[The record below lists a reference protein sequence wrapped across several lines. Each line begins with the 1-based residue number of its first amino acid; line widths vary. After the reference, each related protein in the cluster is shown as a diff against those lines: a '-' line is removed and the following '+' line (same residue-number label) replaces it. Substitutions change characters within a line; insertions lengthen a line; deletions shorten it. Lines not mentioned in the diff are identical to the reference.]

1 LPIPEL
7 LDTRPD
13 LYKLNVV
20 VVSQSG
26 TAPRGGKMGVLRRGS
41 TRKGEAAM
49 GKLHLDRSA
58 SRGALRPSWQL
69 ATKYVLDSL
78 GAVLLL
84 LVLLPALLLISCA
97 VWLSMGCPVFFRQV
111 RIGTNGR
118 PFEILKFRTMAASAP
133 AGDDG
138 EDEDAK
144 ITRVGRFL
152 RVTSLDELP
161 QLVNVL
167 RGEMSFV
174 GPRPIPHK
182 VLAHIPDYN
191 RRHRMRTGITGW
203 AQVRGAGRT
212 LDRDT
217 AEELLHRVDLDNY
230 YIENWSLLLDAKILL
245 LTFPALLRFPQNGK
259 RLRESVQ
266 FDVQVAQPA
275 SAEASESAASI

>member
-1 LPIPEL
+1 
-7 LDTRPD
+7 
-13 LYKLNVV
+13 
-20 VVSQSG
+20 
-26 TAPRGGKMGVLRRGS
+26 MGVLRRGS
-41 TRKGEAAM
+41 ARKGEAAM

-58 SRGALRPSWQL
+58 SSGAQRPSWQL

-97 VWLSMGCPVFFRQV
+97 VWLSMGGPVFFRQV
-111 RIGTNGR
+111 RIGANGR
-118 PFEILKFRTMAASAP
+118 PFEILKFRTMAAGAS

-138 EDEDAK
+138 DDEDAK

-161 QLVNVL
+161 QLINVL

-174 GPRPIPHK
+174 GPRPVWPIPTEQ
-182 VLAHIPDYN
+182 VLAHIPDYD
-191 RRHRMRTGITGW
+191 RRHRVRTGITGW
-203 AQVRGAGRT
+203 AQVQGAGRT
-212 LDRDT
+212 ADRGTVD
-217 AEELLHRVDLDNY
+217 ELAHRVELDNE
-230 YIENWSLLLDAKILL
+230 YIENWSLLLDAKILF

-275 SAEASESAASI
+275 SAEASEPAASM